1 MNTIYPYGAL
11 KVNTFGAK
19 TAITHSFFSSLSFG
33 SLLERKSHPLG
44 QNKKKEAPLFAMQRI
59 RGISAHSIPS
69 PRTNDIL
76 SDSVTRIKNGYVRKL
91 EKIALPNSRKI
102 QEFLEALV
110 QAGYIQNWSV
120 ELTNKEGY
128 GNNVQKRIA
137 CSPKKEGV
145 RNPSSSEEKRIVVLL
160 KYNKGLPAIKGIQI
174 LSKPS
179 KRLYFS
185 KEQIV
190 IYAEKQTWGE
200 NWTLF
205 LSTSL
210 GIMNHREAL
219 HAPSF
224 DSSEGSFRRRKSEIT
239 GGEGLC
245 LVW

>member
-1 MNTIYPYGAL
+1 M
-11 KVNTFGAK
+11 K
-19 TAITHSFFSSLSFG
+19 
-33 SLLERKSHPLG
+33 
-44 QNKKKEAPLFAMQRI
+44 APLLATQRI
-59 RGISAHSIPS
+59 REISAHSISS

-76 SDSVTRIKNGYVRKL
+76 SDSVTRIKNGYIRKL
-91 EKIALPNSRKI
+91 EKIALPNSKKI

-120 ELTNKEGY
+120 ELTDKEARRAGPF
-128 GNNVQKRIA
+128 GKNTQRKDRVLAGRESKGQR
-137 CSPKKEGV
+137 S
-145 RNPSSSEEKRIVVLL
+145 PSSSGQRRIVVLL

-205 LSTSL
+205 LSTSI

-219 HAPSF
+219 HGSHV
-224 DSSEGSFRRRKSEIT
+224 SEGYEAQDLGSTSSFGSSLPSGRRGKSEIT

>member
-1 MNTIYPYGAL
+1 M
-11 KVNTFGAK
+11 K
-19 TAITHSFFSSLSFG
+19 
-33 SLLERKSHPLG
+33 
-44 QNKKKEAPLFAMQRI
+44 APLLATQRI
-59 RGISAHSIPS
+59 REISAHSIPS

-76 SDSVTRIKNGYVRKL
+76 SDSVTRIKNGYIRKL
-91 EKIALPNSRKI
+91 EKIALPNSKKI

-120 ELTNKEGY
+120 ELTDKEARPAGPF
-128 GNNVQKRIA
+128 GKNTQRKDRVLAGRESKGQR
-137 CSPKKEGV
+137 S
-145 RNPSSSEEKRIVVLL
+145 PSSSGQRRIVVLL

-205 LSTSL
+205 LSTSI

-219 HAPSF
+219 HGSHV
-224 DSSEGSFRRRKSEIT
+224 SEGYEAQDLGSSLPWRGKSEIT

>member
-1 MNTIYPYGAL
+1 M
-11 KVNTFGAK
+11 K
-19 TAITHSFFSSLSFG
+19 
-33 SLLERKSHPLG
+33 
-44 QNKKKEAPLFAMQRI
+44 APFLATQRI
-59 RGISAHSIPS
+59 REISAHSIPS

-76 SDSVTRIKNGYVRKL
+76 SDSVTRIKNGYIRKL
-91 EKIALPNSRKI
+91 EKIALPNSKKI

-120 ELTNKEGY
+120 ELTDKEARRAGPF
-128 GNNVQKRIA
+128 GKNTQRKDRVLAGRESKGQR
-137 CSPKKEGV
+137 S
-145 RNPSSSEEKRIVVLL
+145 PSSSGQRRIVVLL

-205 LSTSL
+205 LSTSI

-219 HAPSF
+219 HGSRV
-224 DSSEGSFRRRKSEIT
+224 SEGYEAQDLGSTSSFGSSLPFGRRGKSEIT

>member
-1 MNTIYPYGAL
+1 M
-11 KVNTFGAK
+11 K
-19 TAITHSFFSSLSFG
+19 
-33 SLLERKSHPLG
+33 
-44 QNKKKEAPLFAMQRI
+44 APLLATQRI
-59 RGISAHSIPS
+59 REISAHSIPS

-76 SDSVTRIKNGYVRKL
+76 SDSVTRIKNGYIRKL
-91 EKIALPNSRKI
+91 EKIALPNSKKI

-120 ELTNKEGY
+120 ELTDKEARRAGPF
-128 GNNVQKRIA
+128 GKNTQRKDRVLAGREPLVSKGQR
-137 CSPKKEGV
+137 S
-145 RNPSSSEEKRIVVLL
+145 PSSSGQRRIVVLL

-205 LSTSL
+205 LSTSI

-219 HAPSF
+219 HGSHV
-224 DSSEGSFRRRKSEIT
+224 SEGYEAQDLGSTSSFGSSLPWRGKSEIT

>member
-1 MNTIYPYGAL
+1 M
-11 KVNTFGAK
+11 K
-19 TAITHSFFSSLSFG
+19 
-33 SLLERKSHPLG
+33 
-44 QNKKKEAPLFAMQRI
+44 APFLAAQRI
-59 RGISAHSIPS
+59 REISAHSIPS

-76 SDSVTRIKNGYVRKL
+76 SDSVTRIKNGYIRKL
-91 EKIALPNSRKI
+91 EKIALPNSKKI

-120 ELTNKEGY
+120 ELTDKEARRAGPF
-128 GNNVQKRIA
+128 GKNTQRKDRVLAGREPLGFAESKGQR
-137 CSPKKEGV
+137 S
-145 RNPSSSEEKRIVVLL
+145 PSSSGQRRIVVLL

-205 LSTSL
+205 LSTSI

-219 HAPSF
+219 HGSHV
-224 DSSEGSFRRRKSEIT
+224 SEGYEAQDLGSTSSFGSSLPWRGKSEIT